1 MPTAPK
7 SSGRTFRL
15 YLFCLT
21 TRRNKKKDTAPI
33 THAGEREMKE
43 DLSKTTEI
51 FTHVS
56 TKNIQLIKRTFDDL

>member
-1 MPTAPK
+1 
-7 SSGRTFRL
+7 
-15 YLFCLT
+15 
-21 TRRNKKKDTAPI
+21 
-33 THAGEREMKE
+33 MKE